1 MPSMALAAGMSPPS
15 SAVRMRVED
24 TGFSSNCAMGTT
36 TTSTPSGAHSLR
48 SSSGVPAALAPKVKF
63 SPQNRAFAWQFS
75 TMLRTN
81 CSGLRPLISSKS
93 GVR

>member
-1 MPSMALAAGMSPPS
+1 MALAAGISPPS

-36 TTSTPSGAHSLR
+36 TTSTPRGAQRVR
-48 SSSGVPAALAPKVKF
+48 SSSGVPAAFAPKVKF
-63 SPQNRAFAWQFS
+63 SPQNSARAWQFS
-75 TMLRTN
+75 TMPRTN
-81 CSGLRPLISSKS
+81 SSGLSALIASKS